1 MDQPKV
7 TMPTAP
13 APSLN
18 PKGIPPAGLPVL
30 ENKKIVTHTMK
41 EDIAR
46 IGGVSGAPIG
56 TEEKTVK
63 PFSENIPPPP
73 LPPTPSGKDVFQEPL
88 EGIGIERDQPI
99 SFPGAEEAGQTP
111 KQIDQKGTR

>member
-7 TMPTAP
+7 PSPPAP
-13 APSLN
+13 VPSLN
-18 PKGIPPAGLPVL
+18 PQEVPPTGLPVL

-73 LPPTPSGKDVFQEPL
+73 LPPTTSGKDVFQETMEDIP
-88 EGIGIERDQPI
+88 IERDQPI
-99 SFPGAEEAGQTP
+99 SFPCGVE
-111 KQIDQKGTR
+111 D

>member
-7 TMPTAP
+7 TVPNTP
-13 APSLN
+13 APSLS
-18 PKGIPPAGLPVL
+18 PQGVPPTGLPVL

-73 LPPTPSGKDVFQEPL
+73 LPPAPSGKDDLF
-88 EGIGIERDQPI
+88 I
-99 SFPGAEEAGQTP
+99 F
-111 KQIDQKGTR
+111 